1 MPPRPFVPDPGNA
14 GVGKRAD
21 RLSIAASAAF
31 FFCGEC
37 RMHIILN
44 GERSEQQDGL
54 SIAGLLAGLGI
65 GLERVAV
72 EVNLDIVP
80 KANYDTRM
88 LSDGD
93 RIEIVHFV
101 GGG

>member
-1 MPPRPFVPDPGNA
+1 
-14 GVGKRAD
+14 
-21 RLSIAASAAF
+21 
-31 FFCGEC
+31 
-37 RMHIILN
+37 MHIILN

-54 SIAGLLAGLGI
+54 SIAGLLSGLGI